1 MHVWEWGH
9 WGALRPKFWTP
20 KMHRERV
27 HYTLKLQTRTFFAS
41 GVPAEAG
48 LEAENGVSVVLAE
61 PHPYFGGN

>member
-27 HYTLKLQTRTFFAS
+27 HYTLKLQTRTFLAS

-48 LEAENGVSVVLAE
+48 LEAENDVFGNLAE
-61 PHPYFGGN
+61 PHPYFL